1 MIMSRLAGGLGNYL
15 FQIAAG
21 YTLAMRNY
29 DNFAVDFSKA
39 TRVHKDVNT
48 YKDNILRKI
57 KDDNFECEHSYIEP
71 KFSYS
76 EIPYNKNLELRGYF
90 QSEKY
95 LDREL
100 ILDLYSIDSKSYG
113 RIFKEYLPFD
123 NVVSLHVRRGDY
135 LDKIDRHPPTKLSYC
150 KDAIDYF
157 GSKYDFYVM
166 SDDINWCKENLKGD
180 NIRFIEGEPDYI
192 DLWLMSLCEH
202 NIITNSTF
210 SWWGSWLNKNRD
222 KVVVAPKQWFGRS
235 KHLDPKDLYCNN
247 WKVI

>member
-1 MIMSRLAGGLGNYL
+1 MIMSKLAGGLGNYL

-29 DNFAVDFSKA
+29 EDFAVDFSKA
-39 TRVHKDVNT
+39 TRVHKDINT
-48 YKDNILRKI
+48 YRDNILRKI
-57 KDDNFECEHSYIEP
+57 KDNTSECENTYIEP
-71 KFSYS
+71 KFSYT
-76 EIPYNKNLELRGYF
+76 EITYSKSLELKGYF

-95 LDREL
+95 LNREL

-150 KDAIDYF
+150 KNAIDYF

-166 SDDINWCKENLKGD
+166 SDDIDWCKENLKGD

-192 DLWLMSLCEH
+192 DLWLMTLCEH
-202 NIITNSTF
+202 NIITNSSF
-210 SWWGSWLNKNRD
+210 SWWGSWLNQNKD
-222 KVVVAPKQWFGRS
+222 KTVIAPKKWFGKY
-235 KHLDPKDLYCNN
+235 KHLDSKDLYCDN
-247 WKVI
+247 WTVI

>member
-1 MIMSRLAGGLGNYL
+1 MIMSKLAGGLGNYL

-29 DNFAVDFSKA
+29 EDFAVDFSKA
-39 TRVHKDVNT
+39 TRVHKDINT
-48 YKDNILRKI
+48 YRDNILRKI
-57 KDDNFECEHSYIEP
+57 KDNTSECENTYIEP
-71 KFSYS
+71 KFSYT
-76 EIPYNKNLELRGYF
+76 EITYSKSLELKGYF

-95 LDREL
+95 LNREL

-150 KDAIDYF
+150 KNAIDYF

-202 NIITNSTF
+202 NIITNSSF
-210 SWWGSWLNKNRD
+210 SWWGSWLNQNKD
-222 KVVVAPKQWFGRS
+222 KTVIAPKTWFGKF
-235 KHLDPKDLYCNN
+235 KHLDPKDLYCDN
-247 WKVI
+247 WNVI

>member
-1 MIMSRLAGGLGNYL
+1 MIMSKLAGGLGNYL

-29 DNFAVDFSKA
+29 EDFAVDFSKA
-39 TRVHKDVNT
+39 TRVHKDINT
-48 YKDNILRKI
+48 YRDNILRKI
-57 KDDNFECEHSYIEP
+57 KDDTFVCEHSYVEP

-76 EIPYNKNLELRGYF
+76 EIPHRKNLELRGYF

-100 ILDLYSIDSKSYG
+100 ILDLYSIDEESHNHISNL
-113 RIFKEYLPFD
+113 YLSD
-123 NVVSLHVRRGDY
+123 NLVSLHVRRGDY

-157 GSKYDFYVM
+157 GSNYNFYVI
-166 SDDINWCKENLKGD
+166 SDDIKWCKKNLKGD
-180 NIRFIEGEPDYI
+180 NVMFIENEPDYI

-222 KVVVAPKQWFGRS
+222 KTVIAPKKWFGKS
-235 KHLDPKDLYCNN
+235 KHLDSTDLYCNN
-247 WKVI
+247 WIII

>member
-21 YTLAMRNY
+21 YTLAKRNN

-48 YKDNILRKI
+48 YRNNILRKI
-57 KDDNFECEHSYIEP
+57 KDDSFKCEYDYIEP
-71 KFSYS
+71 KFSYD
-76 EIPYNKNLELRGYF
+76 EISYNKNLELRGYF

-100 ILDLYSIDSKSYG
+100 ILDLYSIDEKSYNY
-113 RIFKEYLPFD
+113 ISDKYFPVDK
-123 NVVSLHVRRGDY
+123 VVSLHVRRGDY

-150 KDAIDYF
+150 KDAISHF
-157 GSKYDFYVM
+157 GSNYNFYVM
-166 SDDINWCKENLKGD
+166 SDDIKWCKDNLKGD
-180 NIRFIEGEPDYI
+180 NIRFIEDEPDYI

-202 NIITNSTF
+202 NIITNSSF
-210 SWWGSWLNKNRD
+210 SWWGSWLNRYED
-222 KVVVAPKQWFGRS
+222 KIVIAPKQWFGRA
-235 KHLDPKDLYCNN
+235 KHLDPKDLYCDN
-247 WKVI
+247 WTVI